1 MADEMPETTELKYLR
16 DTLYVMGGKWKLP
29 IMLALGRGNLRF
41 NQIKKYI
48 PGITSR
54 TLTREL
60 RELEMNKIIVR
71 KPHPEGFVAMEYE
84 VTDYCRS
91 FDPVIR
97 SLIAWGKEH
106 RQVI

>member
-1 MADEMPETTELKYLR
+1 MPEANELSYLR
-16 DTLYVMGGKWKLP
+16 DTLHVMGGKWKLP
-29 IMLALGRGNLRF
+29 IMLALSQGNLRF

-60 RELEMNKIIVR
+60 RELEMNKIITR
-71 KPHPEGFVAMEYE
+71 KPHPEGFDGMVYE

-91 FDPVIR
+91 FDPVI
-97 SLIAWGKEH
+97 SSMVEWGKRH

>member
-1 MADEMPETTELKYLR
+1 MPEANELKYLR
-16 DTLYVMGGKWKLP
+16 DTLHVMGGKWKLP
-29 IMLALGRGNLRF
+29 IMLALSQGNLRF

-60 RELEMNKIIVR
+60 RELEMNKIIIR
-71 KPHPEGFVAMEYE
+71 KPHPEGFVGMEYE

-91 FDPVIR
+91 FDPVIS
-97 SLIAWGKEH
+97 SLVEWGKRH